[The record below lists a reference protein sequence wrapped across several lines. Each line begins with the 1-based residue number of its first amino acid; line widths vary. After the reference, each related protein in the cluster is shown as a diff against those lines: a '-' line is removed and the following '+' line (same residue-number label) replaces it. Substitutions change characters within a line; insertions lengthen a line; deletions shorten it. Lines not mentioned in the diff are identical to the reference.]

1 MAGSWRDVEKTK
13 TAKKSNDQERAEGA
27 CLMQQ
32 TDPAGEKRFPRPFY
46 GAKGRRP
53 RLSIWRARA
62 PALRAPRRPIV
73 IGGESPRSAGTTA
86 LRTTARGATTATMR
100 AGAAA
105 TEAGTEEAPAAAG
118 TMDGAETGAGI
129 LDPAVGM
136 MEDPPEKRAI
146 ATAVPAVGGT
156 SATISGREIGD
167 LPSLGSENRSRRG
180 GREGHISHRSSWLK

>member
-1 MAGSWRDVEKTK
+1 
-13 TAKKSNDQERAEGA
+13 
-27 CLMQQ
+27 
-32 TDPAGEKRFPRPFY
+32 
-46 GAKGRRP
+46 
-53 RLSIWRARA
+53 
-62 PALRAPRRPIV
+62 
-73 IGGESPRSAGTTA
+73 
-86 LRTTARGATTATMR
+86 MR